1 MLGSG
6 SRGNALLVESQ
17 GDALLVDAGF
27 SLKDLLRRCAHA
39 GRDASQVQAIALTH
53 EHGDH
58 SRGAARA
65 AAAWGVPIAA
75 SAGTLQALRGRLSDA
90 AATITL
96 SASRAV
102 AVGAFRI
109 TAYPTAH
116 DAREP
121 SMLVVED
128 AAGRRVGV
136 AYDVGSPT
144 AALRHACRGLDAL
157 VIESNHDEVML
168 RSSSYPASVRARIA
182 GRAGHL
188 SNREA
193 AELAAQVAHAGMSA
207 VILAHLSDRCN
218 RADLAME
225 AMKAALGRTAFE
237 GTVVVAL
244 QDVPTAPIEIG
255 DALGQLVLPLGEG
268 R

>member
-6 SRGNALLVESQ
+6 SRGNALLAESQ
-17 GDALLVDAGF
+17 DDALLVDAGF

-39 GRDASQVQAIALTH
+39 GRDASRVRAIALTH

-58 SRGAARA
+58 TRGAARA
-65 AAAWGVPIAA
+65 ATEWGVPIAA
-75 SAGTLQALRGRLSDA
+75 SAGTLHALRERLPEA

-96 SASRAV
+96 SPSRAMV
-102 AVGAFRI
+102 VGAFRI

-128 AAGRRVGV
+128 ADGRRVGI

-168 RSSSYPASVRARIA
+168 RASAYPASVRARIA

-193 AELAAQVAHAGMSA
+193 AEVAAEVAHAGLSA

-218 RADLAME
+218 RADLALD
-225 AMKAALGRTAFE
+225 AMKAALRRTAFE
-237 GTVVVAL
+237 GTIIVAL
-244 QDVPTAPIEIG
+244 QDVPTVPIEVG
-255 DALGQLVLPLGEG
+255 DGLGQLVLPL